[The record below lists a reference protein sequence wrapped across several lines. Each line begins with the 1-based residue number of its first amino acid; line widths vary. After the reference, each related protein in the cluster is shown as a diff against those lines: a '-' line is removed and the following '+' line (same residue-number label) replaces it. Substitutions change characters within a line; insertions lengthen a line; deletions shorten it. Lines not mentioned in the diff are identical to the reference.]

1 MYRLIEKLHL
11 ERYLNTRLILAIDL
25 AVSGLASLCAL
36 VSVKLLLHLN
46 ISDYTLL
53 WLCCSV
59 VYSFVTFYLLKTYH
73 SVIRHSTLRE
83 IAKFV
88 VAVIGKELL
97 LGLTIL
103 LYPPTPLFGMH
114 MLALLL
120 FDLLLTLCGLILIR
134 VAMIIVYDLV
144 KNNEIPQTAPVGVGL
159 RIKRKIGIAGHPLA
173 KFSALQGRRVPEFR
187 PENEKP
193 HHRGVSGLLI
203 RK

>member
-120 FDLLLTLCGLILIR
+120 FAAAAALFQWGFPWAAANIPFLQQMSNF
-134 VAMIIVYDLV
+134 VA
-144 KNNEIPQTAPVGVGL
+144 A
-159 RIKRKIGIAGHPLA
+159 
-173 KFSALQGRRVPEFR
+173 S
-187 PENEKP
+187 
-193 HHRGVSGLLI
+193 
-203 RK
+203 

>member
-103 LYPPTPLFGMH
+103 LYPPHSVTSSASPLRMRCSSSF
-114 MLALLL
+114 
-120 FDLLLTLCGLILIR
+120 FVCCCSICC
-134 VAMIIVYDLV
+134 
-144 KNNEIPQTAPVGVGL
+144 
-159 RIKRKIGIAGHPLA
+159 
-173 KFSALQGRRVPEFR
+173 
-187 PENEKP
+187 
-193 HHRGVSGLLI
+193 
-203 RK
+203 